1 MNSACAGCQNYLD
14 LSQCYLPQPSASED
28 NIDLGLDNSGYP
40 AQPHPIIVNNC
51 TAVQLLINDLVIDKT
66 RIVKRIVRIVDE

>member
-1 MNSACAGCQNYLD
+1 MNSAYPGCQNYLD
-14 LSQCYLPQPSASED
+14 LSQCYLPQPSED
-28 NIDLGLDNSGYP
+28 NIDLCLNNSGYP